1 MQFFIFS
8 VEFAFLDLSPSPPPP
23 IHLNSLI
30 NFESALVVFFL
41 RLKPFTGTGLA
52 LLLFPNASES

>member
-30 NFESALVVFFL
+30 NFESALEFCF
-41 RLKPFTGTGLA
+41 
-52 LLLFPNASES
+52 